1 MKSSWVPVLFV
12 VGSALAVHAFVR
24 MGMTAEQRRVC
35 TPICRL
41 QPEYAARNRLA
52 PDFELPTMDG
62 GMLRLSD
69 YRGQVVILNFWT
81 RTCPPCREEI
91 PDLAELARTGRERGD
106 FVVLTVNTD
115 DSRESAQEIL
125 QALLGGPPPFPVA
138 LDPERE
144 VVTGKY
150 GTRLLPETWFIDKK
164 GVIRT
169 RFDGKRSWTDPMV
182 TNLVDALGGIP
193 PCRIELLN
201 RKPIGGPAW
210 ICGAG
215 VEG

>member
-1 MKSSWVPVLFV
+1 
-12 VGSALAVHAFVR
+12 
-24 MGMTAEQRRVC
+24 VC
-35 TPICRL
+35 TPICHL
-41 QPEYAARNRLA
+41 QPEYAASNRLA
-52 PDFELPTMDG
+52 PDFQLPTMDG
-62 GMLRLSD
+62 GVLRLSD
-69 YRGQVVILNFWT
+69 YRGQVVVLNFWT

-91 PDLAELARTGRERGD
+91 PDLAELAQTGRERGD

-182 TNLVDALGGIP
+182 TNLVDAIGGIQ

-210 ICGAG
+210 ICGAEL
-215 VEG
+215 EG